1 MQQKTKIRAAL
12 AIVALGMLV
21 SAGQADK
28 VISKEDG
35 ATVVNTTT
43 LTKNVRGYQG
53 PTPVKIYIKGN
64 KIQKVEPLKNQE
76 SPQYFARAKKL
87 LTQYEGM
94 TVAKAQKQQ
103 VDAVSGAT
111 LSSNAL
117 KKNVTMGLKYYKDNK

>member
-1 MQQKTKIRAAL
+1 MQQKPKISAAL
-12 AIVALGMLV
+12 AVVALGVLV

-28 VISKEDG
+28 VISKESG

-43 LTKNVRGYQG
+43 LTKNVRGFQG

-94 TVAKAQKQQ
+94 TVDKAQKLQ

-111 LSSNAL
+111 FSSNAL
-117 KKNVTMGLKYYKDNK
+117 KKNVEAGLKYYKNNK